1 MFRPVSVFLILVMSF
16 NVFSLTLEEYLNIVM
31 KGNISIKS
39 KTNASEKSEWS
50 RLQSY
55 SGYLPSLDLGGSFYY
70 SRNTEEKLDSPGA
83 SADPQLANT
92 RNPLYT
98 RKIAMTLPIF
108 VGGSRVLGNMIAG
121 KNKEISTVEIENEK
135 LSVEAAAVA
144 SYFQT
149 FITQENIKLSENA
162 VKAATENLRT
172 AKLLLES
179 GRTTELA
186 YLNLDLILKKREQE
200 LENYKLE
207 MLKSVADMSRI
218 AVVDIEFDTLEKS
231 DFAIIEKHFSDK
243 DHKSLFEDK
252 KSLLLNNS
260 PLLIKMEKLKKI
272 SDYSTILKI
281 SPFLPALNFNYT
293 HDFGSAEDHPFQK
306 TYYYDDDI
314 VSLSFSWNLFK
325 GFNDTIE
332 WRKSLKD
339 KVAATLAY
347 LEVKNTQLYSLK
359 AVLSSI
365 LSLLEQKKVAESSVE
380 ISSKA
385 LDQSRLE
392 FENGKS
398 LYLDLLNSENSYYEA
413 VRNLVFIEN
422 SIFNS
427 FYQMRILTGGKE
439 EQ

>member
-1 MFRPVSVFLILVMSF
+1 MFRPVSVFLILIISF
-16 NVFSLTLEEYLNIVM
+16 NVSSLTIEEYLDIVM

-39 KTNASEKSEWS
+39 KINSSEKSEWS

-70 SRNTEEKLDSPGA
+70 SRYNEE
-83 SADPQLANT
+83 QLEANPAIAT
-92 RNPLYT
+92 LKNPLYT
-98 RKIAMTLPIF
+98 RKITMSLPVF
-108 VGGSRVLGNMIAG
+108 VGGNRILGNMIAE

-135 LSVEAAAVA
+135 LSVEASAVA

-149 FITQENIKLSENA
+149 YITQENIKLSEKA

-186 YLNLDLILKKREQE
+186 YLNLELVLRKREQE
-200 LENYKLE
+200 LENYKME
-207 MLKSVADMSRI
+207 MLKNIADMSRI
-218 AVVDIEFDTLEKS
+218 AAVEIEFDELERS
-231 DFAIIEKHFSDK
+231 DFSVIEDHFSGK
-243 DHKSLFEDK
+243 DHKTLFEDK

-272 SDYSTILKI
+272 SDYSAVMKMA
-281 SPFLPALNFNYT
+281 PFLPVLNFSFV

-306 TYYYDDDI
+306 TYLYDDDV
-314 VSLSFSWNLFK
+314 VSLNFSWNLFK

-339 KVAATLAY
+339 KVASQLAY
-347 LEVKNTQLYSLK
+347 LETKNSQMYSLK
-359 AVLSSI
+359 AVLASI
-365 LSLLEQKKVAESSVE
+365 FSLLEQKKVALSSVE
-380 ISSKA
+380 ISQKA
-385 LDQSRLE
+385 LEKSKIE

-398 LYLDLLNSENSYYEA
+398 LYLDLLNAENSYLEA
-413 VRNLVFIEN
+413 LKNLVLVEN

-427 FYQMRILTGGKE
+427 FYQLRILTGGKE
-439 EQ
+439 E